1 MSSNR
6 TVKFDGDWISTSEQA
21 YLAQHGY
28 VASTTSEDGVRTYR
42 LHRVSREVRYPIIFE
57 TKDLDEL
64 NNMIKLLVPEN

>member
-6 TVKFDGDWISTSEQA
+6 TLKFDGDWMDVGMQK
-21 YLAQHGY
+21 YLYSHGY
-28 VASTTSEDGVRTYR
+28 AASVIRDGGVRYYC
-42 LHRVSREVRYPIIFE
+42 LHRVENSLRHPIIHM

>member
-6 TVKFDGDWISTSEQA
+6 TVKFDGDWMDA
-21 YLAQHGY
+21 GVHKYLYEHGY
-28 VASTTSEDGVRTYR
+28 AASVIRDGDVRWYCI
-42 LHRVSREVRYPIIFE
+42 HRVQNSLRHPIIFE